1 MVSMASIVGM
11 VVSLLICL
19 VLPLGGLLWLVTR
32 REGGVRKY
40 PKVGRAFA
48 AGMVAFVLS
57 QVLTRIPLMTWLSTQ
72 DAPWAQWLVSGP
84 VASFSAGLFEETGR
98 LLVMLW
104 LLRSFH
110 RWVDGISFGL
120 GHGGIE
126 AILLVGLTQLSSL
139 AIALLINTGQTAALG
154 QLPAGTRDQVVT
166 ALTDTSPLQFY
177 LVGVERIA
185 AIGLHVGLSVLILW
199 GIVAG
204 RRAFA
209 WLIAVLIHGVFNL
222 VAVLLVSSG
231 LPNATLLTEGALLVM
246 TIVLWAVFVLRC
258 RPRFPVDIQPA
269 PAR

>member
-1 MVSMASIVGM
+1 MVPMASIVGM

-48 AGMVAFVLS
+48 AGMLAFVLS

-104 LLRSFH
+104 LLRRFH

-126 AILLVGLTQLSSL
+126 AILLVGLAQASYLGL
-139 AIALLINTGQTAALG
+139 AVMINTGQTGALD
-154 QLPAGTRDQVVT
+154 QLPAGLAPTTTTTT
-166 ALTDTSPLQFY
+166 APPSSGDAPESTTTTVIDDGAPPD
-177 LVGVERIA
+177 A
-185 AIGLHVGLSVLILW
+185 APP
-199 GIVAG
+199 GIVPTDPE
-204 RRAFA
+204 RAA
-209 WLIAVLIHGVFNL
+209 A
-222 VAVLLVSSG
+222 
-231 LPNATLLTEGALLVM
+231 
-246 TIVLWAVFVLRC
+246 C
-258 RPRFPVDIQPA
+258 R
-269 PAR
+269 